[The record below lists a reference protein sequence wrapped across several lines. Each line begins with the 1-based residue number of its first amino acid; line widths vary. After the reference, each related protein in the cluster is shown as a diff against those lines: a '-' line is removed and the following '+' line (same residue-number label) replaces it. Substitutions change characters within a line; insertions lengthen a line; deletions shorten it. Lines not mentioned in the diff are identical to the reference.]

1 MADRYIS
8 EKSLI
13 EEIVKIK
20 DLRTLSTKTIG
31 EAISNVPTA
40 DVVEVVR
47 CKDCKYL
54 TTTKIAG
61 DSVWICKNAKGMVS
75 PDPDLYCSFGE
86 RKEEERYETY

>member
-1 MADRYIS
+1 MT
-8 EKSLI
+8 EKSCYYCFHHDVCENRNCWI
-13 EEIVKIK
+13 DPNDSSKHTICHHF
-20 DLRTLSTKTIG
+20 KT
-31 EAISNVPTA
+31 TA

-75 PDPDLYCSFGE
+75 PDPDLYCSYGE
-86 RKEEERYETY
+86 RKEEK